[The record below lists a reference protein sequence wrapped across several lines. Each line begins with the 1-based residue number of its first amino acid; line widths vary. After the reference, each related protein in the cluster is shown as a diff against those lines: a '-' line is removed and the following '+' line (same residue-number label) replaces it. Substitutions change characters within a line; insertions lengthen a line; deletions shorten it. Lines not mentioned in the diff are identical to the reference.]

1 MCFVL
6 NGTMFYNG
14 CVSRDT
20 ILPYDNDST
29 KGIVLPSEVAI
40 KVFKTT
46 LADFKNRADYV
57 KGDFRYF
64 KDEFKKQNPRKI
76 MKIWAEKE
84 SINLRRYN
92 NKISFVGR
100 IAESLN
106 AVLCS

>member
-1 MCFVL
+1 
-6 NGTMFYNG
+6 MFYNG

-100 IAESLN
+100 VAESLN
-106 AVLCS
+106 AVLCF